1 MYKKLF
7 IIFNNLNSLEDLGLS
22 IVRRPN
28 IPSPVQNKTTTEV
41 PGADGLLYEVLGG
54 YKDIVI
60 PIEFNF
66 IDRNSLKERFRQV
79 KLWIN
84 EIEDNKLIFSDDVD
98 WFYRVIDIN
107 LNGDFETI
115 LKQKGLFKIDFTCR
129 AYQYMLDGNNPI
141 FMSNNSILYN
151 CYLSS
156 KPLIKV
162 KGHGQVNISIN
173 NNTFTV
179 PVSDYVYID
188 SELELAYRDKGNYF
202 NIGNGKFPI
211 LQKGSNKI
219 TYSDNVTQ
227 FEIIPRWRCL

>member
-1 MYKKLF
+1 MYKKLS
-7 IIFNNLNSLEDLGLS
+7 IIFNNLNSYEDLRLS

-28 IPSPVQNKTTTEV
+28 IPSPVLNKTTTEV
-41 PGADGLLYEVLGG
+41 PGADGLLYQVTGG

-66 IDRNSLKERFRQV
+66 IDKTSLKERFRQI
-79 KLWIN
+79 KSWIN
-84 EIEDNKLIFSDDVD
+84 EIEDNKLIFSDDLD
-98 WFYRVIDIN
+98 WYYKVIDIN

-115 LKQKGLFKIDFTCR
+115 LKQKGLFKVDFTCR

-141 FMSNNSILYN
+141 FMHNNSTLYN

-156 KPLIKV
+156 KPLIKIT
-162 KGHGQVNISIN
+162 GHGQVNITIN

-179 PVSDYVYID
+179 PVSDYVYVD
-188 SELELAYRDKGNYF
+188 SELELAYRDKNNYF
-202 NIGNGKFPI
+202 NIGSGKFPI
-211 LQKGSNKI
+211 LQKGNNTI
-219 TYSDNVTQ
+219 IYSDNVTS

>member
-41 PGADGLLYEVLGG
+41 PGSDGLLYEVLGG

-60 PIEFNF
+60 PVEFNF
-66 IDRNSLKERFRQV
+66 IDRNSLKERFRQI
-79 KLWIN
+79 KAWIN
-84 EIEDNKLIFSDDVD
+84 EIEDNKLIFSDDLD
-98 WFYRVIDIN
+98 WYYKVVDIN

-141 FMSNNSILYN
+141 FMPNNSTLYN
-151 CYLSS
+151 YYLSS
-156 KPLIKV
+156 KPLIKIT
-162 KGHGQVNISIN
+162 GHGEVNITIN
-173 NNTFTV
+173 NNRFTV
-179 PVSDYVYID
+179 PVSDYVYVD
-188 SELELAYRDKGNYF
+188 SELELAYRDKKDPF
-202 NIGNGKFPI
+202 NIGKGEFPI
-211 LQKGSNKI
+211 LKKGSNTI
-219 TYSDNVTQ
+219 IYSNNVTN

>member
-54 YKDIVI
+54 YKDIII

-66 IDRNSLKERFRQV
+66 IDKNSLKERFRQV
-79 KLWIN
+79 KSWIN

-98 WFYRVIDIN
+98 WFYKVVDIN

-115 LKQKGLFKIDFTCR
+115 LKQKGLFKVDFTCR
-129 AYQYMLDGNNPI
+129 AYQYMLDGNSPI
-141 FMSNNSILYN
+141 FMPNNSLLYN
-151 CYLSS
+151 CYLPS
-156 KPLIKV
+156 KPLIKI
-162 KGHGQVNISIN
+162 KGHGEVSIAIN
-173 NNTFTV
+173 NNRFTV
-179 PVSDYVYID
+179 PVSDYVYVD
-188 SELELAYRDKGNYF
+188 SELELAYRDKNDPF
-202 NIGNGKFPI
+202 NIGKGEFPI
-211 LQKGSNKI
+211 LQRGHNTI
-219 TYSDNVTQ
+219 TYSENVTY